1 MFVVWLSSEDMLS
14 LKAVNQPRSTSLQPL
29 LKMYIKN
36 TYKNESGIAEQ
47 LVTLPTTLVFHSFH
61 RFLIRQQIY
70 PQCPWTNNQKKAHGL
85 LA

>member
-36 TYKNESGIAEQ
+36 TYKNESGILAEQ
-47 LVTLPTTLVFHSFH
+47 LDIAYH
-61 RFLIRQQIY
+61 
-70 PQCPWTNNQKKAHGL
+70 AGL
-85 LA
+85 S

>member
-36 TYKNESGIAEQ
+36 TYKNESGILAEQ
-47 LVTLPTTLVFHSFH
+47 LVTLPTTLVFH

-70 PQCPWTNNQKKAHGL
+70 PQCPWTNIQKKAHGL

>member
-1 MFVVWLSSEDMLS
+1 MFVVWLSCGYMLS

-36 TYKNESGIAEQ
+36 TYKYESGILGEQ
-47 LVTLPTTLVFHSFH
+47 LVTLPTTLVFH
-61 RFLIRQQIY
+61 RCLIRRRIY

-85 LA
+85 